1 MYQFINGNA
10 GSKDLIGVRDGS
22 LTHIAQ
28 ENSPTRYGSSLG
40 VGSFG
45 TSTEAETVK
54 TTETEMRP
62 LPGTDAKMPVQVD
75 VEKGTKTTSL
85 SAFGVAVEGEQTA
98 EIRTDKS
105 TGLKEIKTTKP
116 TLSTVKVDI
125 GSKLDIKASAI
136 IGIDVSIDLGKVV
149 KAFDELNK

>member
-1 MYQFINGNA
+1 MAMVFLQINTYATIKIWNP
-10 GSKDLIGVRDGS
+10 
-22 LTHIAQ
+22 
-28 ENSPTRYGSSLG
+28 PT
-40 VGSFG
+40 
-45 TSTEAETVK
+45 
-54 TTETEMRP
+54 P
-62 LPGTDAKMPVQVD
+62 DQVD

-85 SAFGVAVEGEQTA
+85 NAFGVAVEGEQTA

-125 GSKLDIKASAI
+125 GSKWDIKASTI
-136 IGIDVSIDLGKVV
+136 IGIDVSIDLRKVV